1 MICTYVHYIA
11 TQGPPKYS
19 RTEPPRFDAPSS
31 RTEPLQAQTLMG
43 YAKGAEIWCEHV
55 MELPVLGAI
64 SDSKDSDVRPF
75 IKEII
80 QQRRAWSKPALKKEP
95 ITLAMYDNAQATCKQ
110 AVAADPAAFLHRPCA
125 VHNWTSLGVF
135 TGSRVGEYAQ
145 SKPTK
150 GIPFARIPLNEDAGE
165 WAGQPLAFI
174 RADFSFFD
182 KAGRQLPTTNIVS
195 LTNSTNEVHIRFR
208 YDKSPT
214 NFSVRKFKK
223 TGHHFLCPCLASIAI
238 FYRAALLHVPTEQ
251 PIGVFRKPK
260 ETTGF
265 RFLSNNDV
273 TSELRDTCR
282 RTYPDPNH
290 YMHQHI
296 LCVMA
301 HSIRVTACVALHSAG
316 ESEFVIAFR
325 LRWTVQSVM
334 HYIRDCSQHVGDLCQ
349 AVLSG
354 AGRL

>member
-1 MICTYVHYIA
+1 MICTYLHFIA
-11 TQGPPKYS
+11 TNGPPKYE
-19 RTEPPRFDAPSS
+19 RNGPPRFDVPSN
-31 RTEPLQAQTLMG
+31 RTDPLQAQTLMG
-43 YAKGAEIWCEHV
+43 YAKGAELWCAHV
-55 MELPVLGAI
+55 MNLPVFGAI
-64 SDSKDSDVRPF
+64 SDSKDMDVQPF

-80 QQRRAWSKPALKKEP
+80 KQRRAWAKPKEKKEP

-110 AVAADPAAFLHRPCA
+110 AVSANPEAFLHRSCA

-150 GIPFARIPLNEDAGE
+150 GVPFARIPLNEDAGV

-174 RADFSFFD
+174 REDFSFFD
-182 KAGRQLPTTNIVS
+182 NAGRQLPSTNIAILS
-195 LTNSTNEVHIRFR
+195 KSTSAVHIRFR

-214 NFSVRKFKK
+214 NFSVRQFKK
-223 TGHHFLCPCLASIAI
+223 TGHQFLCPCLASIAI
-238 FYRAALLHVPTEQ
+238 FFRAELLQVPTAQ
-251 PIGVFRKPK
+251 PIGVFRKLK
-260 ETTGF
+260 ERTGF

-273 TSELRDTCR
+273 TTELRDTCL

-290 YMHQHI
+290 YMRKHLKCI
-296 LCVMA
+296 MA
-301 HSIRVTACVALHSAG
+301 HSVRVTACVALHTAG
-316 ESEFVIAFR
+316 QTEFVIAFR
-325 LRWTVQSVM
+325 LRWTVQSVA
-334 HYIRDCSQHVGDLCQ
+334 HYIRDCSQHVGELCQ